1 METNLPRRNALQ
13 RIPVWCR
20 RLLVGIVAFVLFVGG
35 IHWYQRDQISVIYA
49 RWRAEGLPTNR
60 EELAKYYRP
69 PVGGTDNS
77 ALWLPAVEKAS
88 NLILSV
94 LESRRQNDNSALGDA
109 PPFMMLSHM
118 PPVPGQPWDRRAYV
132 ESFLKQLAPE
142 IQALHHA
149 AQAGG
154 QARYPVG
161 YRGDIQTVS
170 GLLWLESQTARYHR
184 DTPRRL
190 QSIQA
195 ILALSNTR
203 EGVAEKFAWGTDGL
217 DEVIDFLNEEPTN
230 DQMLMEFQKLIC
242 HVDYLDVTRTCMAYE
257 LVDRVDYVQ
266 ERSRLPFATA
276 NELDMLRRLESRPV
290 HIKYWAEM
298 LSELTSFS
306 KRMKALNT
314 SRWLNSIRFDERR
327 SGTAFDS
334 LVEFQ
339 DLVTTMASNHVSQ
352 VCMNALLAAERHR
365 LRHGSYPATISAI
378 DVDLIEKGRDGSTSL
393 VDPILGKPLNYRL
406 TDSSLC
412 VYCIHEN
419 WPYDFDGYFQPVDI
433 RYSVKRK

>member
-1 METNLPRRNALQ
+1 METNFPRRNALH
-13 RIPVWCR
+13 RMPVWCR
-20 RLLVGIVAFVLFVGG
+20 RLLVGTVAFVLFVGG
-35 IHWYQRDQISVIYA
+35 IHWYQRHQINVIYTK
-49 RWRAEGLPTNR
+49 WRAEGLPTNR
-60 EELAKYYRP
+60 EELAKYSRP

-77 ALWLPAVEKAS
+77 ALWLPAIEKAT
-88 NLILSV
+88 NTIFRV
-94 LESRRQNDNSALGDA
+94 LETRRQNDNSS
-109 PPFMMLSHM
+109 FQMLSHT
-118 PPVPGQPWDRRAYV
+118 PPSPGEPWDRRADV

-142 IQALHHA
+142 IQALYHA

-170 GLLWLESQTARYHR
+170 GLLWLESRTARYHR
-184 DTPRRL
+184 DNPRRF
-190 QSIQA
+190 QAIQA

-203 EGVAEKFAWGTDGL
+203 EGAAEGFAWGTDGL
-217 DEVIDFLNEEPTN
+217 DEVIDFLNEEPT
-230 DQMLMEFQKLIC
+230 DDRMLNEFQKLIC
-242 HVDYLDVTRTCMAYE
+242 QVDYLDVTRTCMAYE

-266 ERSRLPFATA
+266 ERSRFPFATA
-276 NELDMLRRLESRPV
+276 NEFDMLRRLESRPA
-290 HIKYWAEM
+290 HTRSWAEM
-298 LSELTSFS
+298 LTELTSFS

-314 SRWLNSIRFDERR
+314 SRWLNSMRFDERR

-339 DLVTTMASNHVSQ
+339 DLATTMASNHVSQ
-352 VCMNALLAAERHR
+352 ACLNALLAAERHR

-378 DVDLIEKGRDGSTSL
+378 DVDLIGKGRDGSTSL
-393 VDPILGKPLNYRL
+393 VDPILGKPLSYRL
-406 TDSSLC
+406 TDSSLS
-412 VYCIHEN
+412 VYCVHES